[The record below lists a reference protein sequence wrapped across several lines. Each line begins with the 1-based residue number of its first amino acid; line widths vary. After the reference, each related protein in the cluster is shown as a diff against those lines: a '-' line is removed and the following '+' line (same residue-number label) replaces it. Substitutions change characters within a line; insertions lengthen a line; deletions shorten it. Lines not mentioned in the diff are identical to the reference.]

1 MAEQHRAPGPA
12 RVFTLIELLVV
23 IAIIAILASM
33 LLPALQHAKDKAT
46 QQTCMANVKQI
57 LMGTALYMDEYDQRF
72 PVATDAAGN
81 RPNVLRACCR
91 PSVGWNMNKTNSSIT
106 PPGPVKTGYVHQRV
120 NTYVGSWETW
130 HCPGMK
136 NATFNPA
143 TQDRVAYL
151 SGLVIRTAVRPLEG
165 YPEASLKVSPDR
177 VSLWQDAVRW
187 YDTTGCANAACTS
200 PTKYTTHRTSHG
212 GGTGK
217 GARTNAGYADGHAEN
232 LDVVS
237 WWWSGTS
244 WFARP
249 YYFGNWR
256 K

>member
-1 MAEQHRAPGPA
+1 MTKQHRLSSA
-12 RVFTLIELLVV
+12 RRGFTLIELLVV

-46 QQTCMANVKQI
+46 QQACMANVKQ
-57 LMGTALYMDEYDQRF
+57 LVMGTALYMGEYDERF

-81 RPNVLRACCR
+81 RPNVMNACCR
-91 PSVGWNMNKTNSSIT
+91 PNLGWNMNKTNTSVT
-106 PPGPVKTGYVHQRV
+106 PPGPVRTGYVHQRV
-120 NTYVGSWETW
+120 NTYVGDWEVW
-130 HCPGMK
+130 RCPGMMK
-136 NATFNPA
+136 ATFNPA
-143 TQDRVAYL
+143 TQDLAGYL
-151 SGLVIRTAVRPLEG
+151 SGMVVRTAVRPLEG
-165 YPEASLKVSPDR
+165 YPESSLIVAPDKVSI
-177 VSLWQDAVRW
+177 WQDTVRW
-187 YDTTGCANAACTS
+187 YDTTGCANASCTS
-200 PTKYTTHRTSHG
+200 PTKYASHRTAHG
-212 GGTGK
+212 AGIGT

-232 LDVVS
+232 LNVVS